1 MKLHGTAY
9 NNDGELLAPRPGVLN
24 VSISPGGKPTMEPGF
39 YHRFKFE
46 GHRKEELAHKT
57 RMFFD
62 LMASAPGY
70 STLSLRNYVIRGGAR
85 HGLDIIYVIEE
96 PAIGVR

>member
-9 NNDGELLAPRPGVLN
+9 NNDGELLAPRPEVLN
-24 VSISPGGKPTMEPGF
+24 TSIGPGGKPTVEPGH

-46 GHRKEELAHKT
+46 GQGKEELAHKT

-62 LMASAPGY
+62 LMGTVSGY

-85 HGLDIIYVIEE
+85 HGLDIVYVVET
-96 PAIGVR
+96 PYTGVR